1 MSKVQPVFPTPV
13 YNNKIRGSVFDEV
26 QEEIGNSLSKVDF
39 KFNDNFGETH
49 LLSDPTFLENYIEK
63 HSLDSLLS
71 VINQNVEQ
79 YMINIGNI
87 PIENSD
93 TQKLKYRIASSWI
106 ALFKPGHYGHVHDH
120 GITDISGVYYY
131 KTNGKDG
138 NIYFESPNSN
148 LVSSVPFNHLSNPV
162 TYDPEEGGLLLFP
175 GWLKHGIKKNT
186 TDDTR
191 ISLSFNI
198 YFDR

>member
-1 MSKVQPVFPTPV
+1 MSSVISAFPTPV
-13 YNNKIRGSVFDEV
+13 YTNKIRGSFFDEV

-63 HSLDSLLS
+63 HSLDSLSS
-71 VINQNVEQ
+71 VIKQNVQ
-79 YMINIGNI
+79 KYMIDIGY
-87 PIENSD
+87 
-93 TQKLKYRIASSWI
+93 TQELKYRIASSWI
-106 ALFKPGHYGHVHDH
+106 ALFKPGNYGHVHDH
-120 GITDISGVYYY
+120 GITDISGVYYH

-148 LVSSVPFNHLSNPV
+148 LVSSVPFNHLSHPI

-186 TDDTR
+186 TDETR
-191 ISLSFNI
+191 ISLSFNL

>member
-1 MSKVQPVFPTPV
+1 MSSVISAFPTPV
-13 YNNKIRGSVFDEV
+13 YTNKIRGSFFDEV

-63 HSLDSLLS
+63 HSLDSLSS
-71 VINQNVEQ
+71 VIKQNVQ
-79 YMINIGNI
+79 KYMIDIGY
-87 PIENSD
+87 
-93 TQKLKYRIASSWI
+93 TQELKYRIASSWI
-106 ALFKPGHYGHVHDH
+106 ALFKPGNYGHVHDH
-120 GITDISGVYYY
+120 GITDISGVYYH
-131 KTNGKDG
+131 KTSGKDG

-148 LVSSVPFNHLSNPV
+148 LVSSVPFNHLSHPI

-186 TDDTR
+186 TDETR
-191 ISLSFNI
+191 ISLSFNL